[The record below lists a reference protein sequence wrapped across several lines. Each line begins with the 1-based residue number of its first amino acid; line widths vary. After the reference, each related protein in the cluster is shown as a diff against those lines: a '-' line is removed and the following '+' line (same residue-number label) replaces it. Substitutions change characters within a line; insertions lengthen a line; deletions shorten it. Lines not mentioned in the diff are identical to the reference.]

1 MTLQTGLN
9 LLPIGDTAAAMGL
22 FGLAAL
28 CLLLAWHAGR
38 WRSENRRLQDLLA
51 HMDQA
56 LVVFDSGQRAEFFN
70 DFASKLLGLADAPA
84 AARLT
89 LDGVKAREAEG
100 GTLFVLPP
108 GPQQVKPEPE
118 TAPDTRHEWTRS
130 DGRVLEIRMVPLRNG
145 STLRTYRDVTQQ
157 RQAAEHASASAS
169 FADTLINSSPDC
181 ISLLDLDGRV
191 TFVSDVGQ
199 ELFQIW
205 DFEQI
210 RGRHFSE
217 FFPAEHRERAELA
230 LRRVRTGHTDRFTRM
245 CPTMMGI
252 QRWWEFI
259 LTPVHATGV
268 EPERIFVVARDI
280 TDGQLQAEELGCAKE
295 AAERASQ
302 AKSQFLAAMS
312 HEIRT
317 PLNAILGFAS
327 LAQRAPDLAPD
338 LGRQL
343 ALIEKAGS
351 SLLTIINDVLD
362 FSKIEAGRLELEQR
376 PLDLCRLAEDCLSLT
391 RWLAEE
397 KKLKLE
403 YAVDPATPGMIV
415 ADETRVRQVLLNLLN
430 NALKFTPA
438 GQVTLRICC
447 DWSVDRLIFVV
458 EDSGIGISPQ
468 RIDTLFQDFVQGDG
482 SISRQYGGTGLGL
495 SISRRLAR
503 LMGGDIEAESVL
515 GLGSR
520 FRFHIP
526 VVMAA
531 PVDATSG
538 ASNRT
543 VPDTYKL
550 RRILLVDDLEIN
562 QEIVAAML
570 RSAGHEVEIAADGP
584 SAIAN
589 YRARRH
595 DLILMDVQMPD
606 MDGLEATRR
615 IRELDTAGN
624 SVPIVAL
631 TANVFSQQV
640 ESYREAGMSDHIGK
654 PFERDVL
661 LGKIEELMSSRD
673 PDQDLAS
680 SGPVPP
686 AYPAIGDK
694 LAELTRL
701 VGARKTLEL
710 LARLRDELPE
720 RFKDIKRDK
729 LRGDAHVVASSAG
742 LLGYAALSA
751 AARNLEQEMERDGDI
766 ALSLAHVLAERAAA
780 LVLIRR
786 AIAELLADTEPSH
799 SQAQQRA

>member
-1 MTLQTGLN
+1 MTFQTGLN
-9 LLPIGDTAAAMGL
+9 LLPMGNAAAAMCL

-28 CLLLAWHAGR
+28 SVLLARHAGKR
-38 WRSENRRLQDLLA
+38 RSESRRLQDLLA
-51 HMDQA
+51 HIDQG
-56 LVVFDSGQRAEFFN
+56 VIVFDSGQRAEFVN
-70 DFASKLLGLADAPA
+70 DVACKLLGLAGDPK

-89 LDGVKAREAEG
+89 LHGVEIREAG
-100 GTLFVLPP
+100 DGALFAPP
-108 GPQQVKPEPE
+108 PEPRPVKPEPE
-118 TAPDTRHEWTRS
+118 TAPDTRREWTRS
-130 DGRVLEIRMVPLRNG
+130 DGRVLEIRMAPLRSG
-145 STLRTYRDVTQQ
+145 GAMRIYRDVTEQ
-157 RQAAEHASASAS
+157 RRAAEDARASAS

-199 ELFQIW
+199 ELFEIW

-210 RGRHFSE
+210 RGRHFTE

-230 LRRVRTGHTDRFTRM
+230 LRRVRTGHADRFTRM

-259 LTPVHATGV
+259 LTPVHATGF

-280 TDGQLQAEELGCAKE
+280 TAGRLQAEELGCAKE
-295 AAERASQ
+295 VAERASQ

-317 PLNAILGFAS
+317 PLNAVLGFAS
-327 LAQRAPDLAPD
+327 LAQRTPDLAPA
-338 LGRQL
+338 LSRQL

-376 PLDLCRLAEDCLSLT
+376 PLDLRRLAEDCLSLT

-397 KKLKLE
+397 KKLQLE
-403 YAVDPATPGMIV
+403 CAVDPETPGIVV

-447 DWSVDRLIFVV
+447 DWSAGRLIFVV

-515 GLGSR
+515 GFGSR

-526 VVMAA
+526 VVTAA
-531 PVDATSG
+531 PVDAAAG
-538 ASNRT
+538 ASSLS
-543 VPDTYKL
+543 VPDLYAP

-562 QEIVAAML
+562 REIVAAML

-584 SAIAN
+584 NAIAN

-595 DLILMDVQMPD
+595 DLILMDVQMPG

-615 IRELDTAGN
+615 IRELDAGGR

-631 TANVFSQQV
+631 TANVFSQQI

-661 LGKIEELMSSRD
+661 LVKIEKLTSGRD
-673 PDQDLAS
+673 SVQ
-680 SGPVPP
+680 PP
-686 AYPAIGDK
+686 ASGGQIPPACPAIGDK

-720 RFKDIKRDK
+720 RFKDIERDT

-751 AARNLEQEMERDGDI
+751 AARKLEQEVEHGGDI
-766 ALSLAHVLAERAAA
+766 GLSLTQVLAERAAA
-780 LVLIRR
+780 LALIRR
-786 AIAELLADTEPSH
+786 AIAELEADAKPARS
-799 SQAQQRA
+799 

>member
-1 MTLQTGLN
+1 MSN
-9 LLPIGDTAAAMGL
+9 VAAAMCL
-22 FGLAAL
+22 FGFAAL
-28 CLLLAWHAGR
+28 FVLLVLHAGR
-38 WRSENRRLQDLLA
+38 RLSESRRLQDLLA
-51 HMDQA
+51 HMEQG
-56 LVVFDSGQRAEFFN
+56 VIVFDPGQRVELLN
-70 DFASKLLGLADAPA
+70 DFARKLLGLADDPE

-89 LDGVKAREAEG
+89 LDSVKAREAEG
-100 GTLFVLPP
+100 GALSASPREP
-108 GPQQVKPEPE
+108 KQVKPEPE
-118 TAPDTRHEWTRS
+118 TVPDTRHEWTRS
-130 DGRVLEIRMVPLRNG
+130 DGRVLEIRMMPLRRG
-145 STLRTYRDVTQQ
+145 GTMRIYRDITQQ
-157 RQAAEHASASAS
+157 RQAAADAKASTS
-169 FADTLINSSPDC
+169 FADTLINSSPDG

-199 ELFQIW
+199 ELFEIW

-210 RGRHFSE
+210 RGKHFTE
-217 FFPAEHRERAELA
+217 LFPAEHRERAELA
-230 LRRVRTGHTDRFTRM
+230 LRRVRAGHTDRFTRM

-252 QRWWEFI
+252 LRWWEFI

-295 AAERASQ
+295 VAERASQ

-327 LAQRAPDLAPD
+327 LAQRTPDLAPN
-338 LGRQL
+338 LSRQL
-343 ALIEKAGS
+343 ALIEKAGA
-351 SLLTIINDVLD
+351 SLLTIVNDVLD

-376 PLDLCRLAEDCLSLT
+376 PLDLRRLAEDCLSLT

-397 KKLKLE
+397 KKLRLE
-403 YAVDPATPGMIV
+403 CAVDPETPDIIV

-447 DWSVDRLIFVV
+447 DWGVGRLIFVV
-458 EDSGIGISPQ
+458 EDSGIGISPR

-515 GLGSR
+515 GFGSR

-526 VVMAA
+526 VVTAA
-531 PVDATSG
+531 PADAASG
-538 ASNRT
+538 GSNLT
-543 VPDTYKL
+543 VPDTYTP

-584 SAIAN
+584 NAIAN
-589 YRARRH
+589 YSARRH
-595 DLILMDVQMPD
+595 DLILMDVQMPG

-615 IRELDTAGN
+615 IRELDTGGN
-624 SVPIVAL
+624 SVPIIAL
-631 TANVFSQQV
+631 TANVFSQQI
-640 ESYREAGMSDHIGK
+640 ESYGEAGMSDHIGK

-661 LGKIEELMSSRD
+661 LVKIEELMSSRD
-673 PDQDLAS
+673 TAQDVAS
-680 SGPVPP
+680 SGPIPP

-694 LAELTRL
+694 LAELLRL
-701 VGARKTLEL
+701 VGARKTHEL
-710 LARLRDELPE
+710 LTRLRDDLPE
-720 RFKDIKRDK
+720 RFKDARQDK
-729 LRGDAHVVASSAG
+729 LRSDAHVVASSAG
-742 LLGYAALSA
+742 LLGYAALST
-751 AARNLEQEMERDGDI
+751 AARKLEQEIECGGEVE
-766 ALSLAHVLAERAAA
+766 LSLTHVLAERAAA
-780 LVLIRR
+780 LALIGR
-786 AIAELLADTEPSH
+786 AMAELQTNTTPAH
-799 SQAQQRA
+799 V